1 VDDTVDATMSPADNV
16 PERVSEIVVIGG
28 GGPPSRAA
36 ADALPGGATIIAADS
51 GLDHARALG
60 LEVDVA
66 VGDMDSVDPTTLAAA
81 TRAGTRIQRHPEAKD
96 ATDLELAVDEALSRR
111 PRRLVVVTGAGDRLD
126 HTLAVVLL
134 LAAPRLAG
142 VTAGVT
148 VEGWIGASRLTVV
161 RQRGAL
167 QGAPGDLVTLLPVH
181 GPATGVTTGGLLYPL
196 DGEDLDPGSTR
207 GVSNELSAPHA
218 TVQVRA
224 GVVVAVQPGAAGTH
238 WLRRGAEGEPV
249 VE

>member
-1 VDDTVDATMSPADNV
+1 MGDTVGHTEIV
-16 PERVSEIVVIGG
+16 PERVSEIVIIGG

-36 ADALPGGATIIAADS
+36 ADALPGGATVIAADS
-51 GLDHARALG
+51 GLDHARALE

-66 VGDMDSVDPTTLAAA
+66 VGDMDSVDQTTLAAA

-142 VTAGVT
+142 VT
-148 VEGWIGASRLTVV
+148 VEGWIGASHLTVV

-181 GPATGVTTGGLLYPL
+181 GPATGVTTHGLLYPL
-196 DGEDLDPGSTR
+196 DDEDIDPGSSR

-218 TVQVRA
+218 TVQLRA

-238 WLRRGAEGEPV
+238 WLRRGGAGEPV
-249 VE
+249 AE

>member
-1 VDDTVDATMSPADNV
+1 VGDSGDTVGPTDIV

-36 ADALPGGATIIAADS
+36 AGALPGGATVIAADS

-66 VGDMDSVDPTTLAAA
+66 VGDMDSVDPTTIAAA

-96 ATDLELAVDEALSRR
+96 ATDLELAIDEAVSRR
-111 PRRLVVVTGAGDRLD
+111 PRRLMVVTGAGDRLD
-126 HTLAVVLL
+126 HALAVVLL

-142 VTAGVT
+142 MT
-148 VEGWIGASRLTVV
+148 VEGWIGGSHLTVV

-181 GPATGVTTGGLLYPL
+181 GPATGVTTRGLLYPL
-196 DGEDLDPGSTR
+196 DDEDLEPGSTR

-224 GVVVAVQPGAAGTH
+224 GVVVAAQPGAAGTH
-238 WLRRGAEGEPV
+238 WLRRGGAGEPIA
-249 VE
+249 E

>member
-1 VDDTVDATMSPADNV
+1 MGDIVGDIVGDIDIV
-16 PERVSEIVVIGG
+16 PERVSQIVVIGG

-36 ADALPGGATIIAADS
+36 ADALPGGATVIAADS

-81 TRAGTRIQRHPEAKD
+81 THAGTRVRRHPEAKD

-142 VTAGVT
+142 VT
-148 VEGWIGASRLTVV
+148 VEGWIGGSHLTAV
-161 RQRGAL
+161 RPRGTL
-167 QGAPGDLVTLLPVH
+167 HGRPGDLVTLLPVH
-181 GPATGVTTGGLLYPL
+181 GPATGVTTHGLLYPL
-196 DGEDLDPGSTR
+196 DDEDLDPGSSR
-207 GVSNELSAPHA
+207 GVSNELVVPHA

-238 WLRRGAEGEPV
+238 WRRRGEAGEPV
-249 VE
+249 AE